1 MDYVLPLT
9 SALTAFL
16 ICGVIIGLS
25 VTHLKP

>member
-9 SALTAFL
+9 SGFTVLL

-25 VTHLKP
+25 VTHPKV